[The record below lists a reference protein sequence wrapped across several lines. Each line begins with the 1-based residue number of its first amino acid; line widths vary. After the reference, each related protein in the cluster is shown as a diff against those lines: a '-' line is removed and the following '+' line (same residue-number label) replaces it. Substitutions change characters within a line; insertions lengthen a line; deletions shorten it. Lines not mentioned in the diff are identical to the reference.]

1 MQKTVCIT
9 GASSGFGKCTAELF
23 LKNNWKVIALARR
36 IEPLNELKSL
46 ALSEGQILVHSLD
59 VQNEKEVTAFFQSL
73 PSSFKHIDVL
83 FNNAGLSRGKD
94 ELIHANLDHWEEM
107 IDTNIK
113 GFLYVAKA
121 VLPIMKEQ
129 ASGYIINTGSVAGR
143 NSYVGGNVYG
153 ATKAAVKMLSESMRL
168 EAAAYG
174 VRVGEIAPGAAQTE
188 FSMVRFD
195 QNKETSDAVYKGFTP
210 LNGQD
215 IANTVWFLSNL
226 PEHVCIQELVIMPT
240 AQPNANVVYRK

>member
-1 MQKTVCIT
+1 MQKTICIT
-9 GASSGFGKCTAELF
+9 GASSGFGKFTAELF
-23 LKNNWKVIALARR
+23 LKNNWKVIAIARR
-36 IEPLNELKSL
+36 LEPLKELESFVNGEDQLLIQSL
-46 ALSEGQILVHSLD
+46 N
-59 VQNEKEVTAFFQSL
+59 VQNEKEVTTFFQSL
-73 PSSFKHIDVL
+73 PSSFQHIDVL

-94 ELIHANLDHWEEM
+94 ELIHAKLDHWEEM
-107 IDTNIK
+107 INTNIK

-174 VRVGEIAPGAAQTE
+174 VRVGEIAPGAAETE

-195 QNKETSDAVYKGFTP
+195 RNKESSDAVYKGFTP
-210 LNGQD
+210 LNGND

-226 PEHVCIQELVIMPT
+226 PEHVCIQELVIMPA

>member
-36 IEPLNELKSL
+36 IEPLNELKLL
-46 ALSEGQILVHSLD
+46 AGSEDQLLVHSLD

-94 ELIHANLDHWEEM
+94 ELIHANVDHWEEM
-107 IDTNIK
+107 INTNIK

-121 VLPIMKEQ
+121 VLSIMKEQ
-129 ASGYIINTGSVAGR
+129 GSGYIINTGSVAGR

-168 EAAAYG
+168 EAAACG
-174 VRVGEIAPGAAQTE
+174 VRVGEIAPGAAETE

-195 QNKETSDAVYKGFTP
+195 QNKETSDAVYKGFKP

>member
-46 ALSEGQILVHSLD
+46 ALSEGQLLVHSLD

-73 PSSFKHIDVL
+73 PSSFKQIDVL

-129 ASGYIINTGSVAGR
+129 GSGYIINTGSVAGR
-143 NSYVGGNVYG
+143 NSYVGGNVYS

-168 EAAAYG
+168 EASAYG
-174 VRVGEIAPGAAQTE
+174 VRVGEIAPGAAETE

>member
-36 IEPLNELKSL
+36 LDPLKKLQELANSDDQL
-46 ALSEGQILVHSLD
+46 LIHSLD
-59 VQNEKEVTAFFQSL
+59 VQNEKEVTTFFHSL
-73 PSSFKHIDVL
+73 PPSFKQIDVL

-94 ELIHANLDHWEEM
+94 ELINANLEHWEEM

-113 GFLYVAKA
+113 GFLFVAKA
-121 VLPIMKEQ
+121 VLTIMKEQ
-129 ASGYIINTGSVAGR
+129 GSGYIINTGSVAGR

-174 VRVGEIAPGAAQTE
+174 VRVGEIAPGAAETE

-210 LNGQD
+210 LNGND

-226 PEHVCIQELVIMPT
+226 PEHVCIQRSEEHTSELQSRV
-240 AQPNANVVYRK
+240 

>member
-36 IEPLNELKSL
+36 IEPLNELKLL
-46 ALSEGQILVHSLD
+46 AGSEDQLLVHSLD
-59 VQNEKEVTAFFQSL
+59 VQNEKEVTTFFQSL
-73 PSSFKHIDVL
+73 PTSFKHIDVL

-107 IDTNIK
+107 INTNIK

-121 VLPIMKEQ
+121 VLSIMKEQ
-129 ASGYIINTGSVAGR
+129 GSGYIINTGSVAGR

-174 VRVGEIAPGAAQTE
+174 VRVGEIAPGAAETE

-195 QNKETSDAVYKGFTP
+195 QKKETSDAVYKGFMP
-210 LNGQD
+210 LNGHD

>member
-1 MQKTVCIT
+1 
-9 GASSGFGKCTAELF
+9 
-23 LKNNWKVIALARR
+23 
-36 IEPLNELKSL
+36 
-46 ALSEGQILVHSLD
+46 
-59 VQNEKEVTAFFQSL
+59 
-73 PSSFKHIDVL
+73 VL

-94 ELIHANLDHWEEM
+94 ELIHANIDHWEEM

-129 ASGYIINTGSVAGR
+129 GSGYIINTGSVAGR

-174 VRVGEIAPGAAQTE
+174 VRVGEIAPGAAETE

-195 QNKETSDAVYKGFTP
+195 QNKETSDAVYKGFIP

>member
-46 ALSEGQILVHSLD
+46 ALSEGQILVHSLN

-73 PSSFKHIDVL
+73 PTSFKHIDVL

-129 ASGYIINTGSVAGR
+129 GNGYIINTGSVAGR

-174 VRVGEIAPGAAQTE
+174 VRVGEIAPGAAETE

-195 QNKETSDAVYKGFTP
+195 QNKEASDAVYKGFKP
-210 LNGQD
+210 LSGQD

>member
-1 MQKTVCIT
+1 MQKTICIT
-9 GASSGFGKCTAELF
+9 GASSGFGKFTAELF
-23 LKNNWKVIALARR
+23 LKNNWKVIAIARR
-36 IEPLNELKSL
+36 LEPLKELEAFVNGEDQLLIQS
-46 ALSEGQILVHSLD
+46 VD
-59 VQNEKEVTAFFQSL
+59 VQNEKEVTTFFQSL
-73 PSSFKHIDVL
+73 PPSFQHIDVL

-94 ELIHANLDHWEEM
+94 DLIHAKLDHWEEM
-107 IDTNIK
+107 INTNIK

-129 ASGYIINTGSVAGR
+129 GSGYIINTGSVAGR

-174 VRVGEIAPGAAQTE
+174 VRVGEIAPGAAETE

-195 QNKETSDAVYKGFTP
+195 QNKESSDAVYKGFTP
-210 LNGQD
+210 LNGND

>member
-46 ALSEGQILVHSLD
+46 ALSEGQILVHSLN

-73 PSSFKHIDVL
+73 PTSFKHIDVL

-129 ASGYIINTGSVAGR
+129 GSGYIINTGSVAGR

-174 VRVGEIAPGAAQTE
+174 VRVGEIAPGAAETE

-195 QNKETSDAVYKGFTP
+195 QNKEASDAVYKGFKP
-210 LNGQD
+210 LSGQD

>member
-73 PSSFKHIDVL
+73 PSSFKQIDVL

-121 VLPIMKEQ
+121 VLTIMKEQ
-129 ASGYIINTGSVAGR
+129 GSGYIINTGSVAGR

-174 VRVGEIAPGAAQTE
+174 VRVGEIAPGAAETE

-195 QNKETSDAVYKGFTP
+195 QNKETSDAVYKGFMP
-210 LNGQD
+210 LNGHD

>member
-1 MQKTVCIT
+1 MT

-23 LKNNWKVIALARR
+23 LKNNWKVIALSRR

-59 VQNEKEVTAFFQSL
+59 VQNEKEVTGFFQSL
-73 PSSFKHIDVL
+73 PSSFKQIDVL

-129 ASGYIINTGSVAGR
+129 GSGYIINTGSVAGR

-174 VRVGEIAPGAAQTE
+174 VRVGEIAPGAAETE

-195 QNKETSDAVYKGFTP
+195 QNKETSDAVYQGFKP

>member
-36 IEPLNELKSL
+36 IEPLNELKLL
-46 ALSEGQILVHSLD
+46 AGSEDQLLVHSLD

-73 PSSFKHIDVL
+73 PTSFKHIDVL

-94 ELIHANLDHWEEM
+94 ELIHANVDHWEEM

-129 ASGYIINTGSVAGR
+129 GSGYIINTGSVAGR

-168 EAAAYG
+168 EAAADG
-174 VRVGEIAPGAAQTE
+174 VRVGEIAPGAAETE

-195 QNKETSDAVYKGFTP
+195 HNQETSDAVYKGFTP

>member
-1 MQKTVCIT
+1 MQKTICIT
-9 GASSGFGKCTAELF
+9 GASSGFGKFTAELF
-23 LKNNWKVIALARR
+23 LKNNWKVIAIARR
-36 IEPLNELKSL
+36 LEPLKELESFVNGEDQL
-46 ALSEGQILVHSLD
+46 LIQSVD
-59 VQNEKEVTAFFQSL
+59 VQNEKEVTTFFQSL
-73 PSSFKHIDVL
+73 PPSFQHIGVL

-94 ELIHANLDHWEEM
+94 ELIHAKLDHWEEM
-107 IDTNIK
+107 INTNIK

-174 VRVGEIAPGAAQTE
+174 VRVGEIAPGAAETE

-195 QNKETSDAVYKGFTP
+195 RNKESSDAVYKGFTP
-210 LNGQD
+210 LNGND

-226 PEHVCIQELVIMPT
+226 PEHVCIQELVIMPA

>member
-1 MQKTVCIT
+1 MQKTICIT
-9 GASSGFGKCTAELF
+9 GASSGFGKFTAELF
-23 LKNNWKVIALARR
+23 LKNNWKVIAIARR
-36 IEPLNELKSL
+36 LEPLKELESFVNGEDQLLIQSL
-46 ALSEGQILVHSLD
+46 N
-59 VQNEKEVTAFFQSL
+59 VQNEKEVTTFFQSL
-73 PSSFKHIDVL
+73 PSSFQHIDVL

-94 ELIHANLDHWEEM
+94 ELIHAKLDHWEEM
-107 IDTNIK
+107 INTNIK

-174 VRVGEIAPGAAQTE
+174 VRVGEIAPGAAETE

-195 QNKETSDAVYKGFTP
+195 QNRESSDAVYKGFTP
-210 LNGQD
+210 LNGND

-226 PEHVCIQELVIMPT
+226 PEHVCIQELVIMPA

>member
-9 GASSGFGKCTAELF
+9 GASSGFGRCTAELF

-73 PSSFKHIDVL
+73 PTSFKHINVL

-129 ASGYIINTGSVAGR
+129 GSGYIINTGSVAGR

-174 VRVGEIAPGAAQTE
+174 VRVGEIAPGAAETE
-188 FSMVRFD
+188 FSLVRFD

>member
-23 LKNNWKVIALARR
+23 LKNNWKVIALSRR

-59 VQNEKEVTAFFQSL
+59 VQNEKEVTGFFQSL
-73 PSSFKHIDVL
+73 PSSFKQIDVL

-129 ASGYIINTGSVAGR
+129 GSGYIINTGSVAGR

-174 VRVGEIAPGAAQTE
+174 VRVGEIAPGAAETE

-195 QNKETSDAVYKGFTP
+195 QNKETSDAVYQGFKP

>member
-36 IEPLNELKSL
+36 IEPLNELKLL
-46 ALSEGQILVHSLD
+46 AGSEDQLLVHSLD

-94 ELIHANLDHWEEM
+94 ELIHADLDHWEEM

-129 ASGYIINTGSVAGR
+129 GSGYIINTGSVAGR
-143 NSYVGGNVYG
+143 NSYLGGNVYS

-168 EAAAYG
+168 EASAYG
-174 VRVGEIAPGAAQTE
+174 VRVGEIAPGAAETE

>member
-46 ALSEGQILVHSLD
+46 ALSEGQLLVHSLD

-73 PSSFKHIDVL
+73 PSSFKQIDVL

-121 VLPIMKEQ
+121 VLSIMKEQ
-129 ASGYIINTGSVAGR
+129 GSGYIINTGSVAGR
-143 NSYVGGNVYG
+143 NSYVGGNVYS

-168 EAAAYG
+168 EASAYG
-174 VRVGEIAPGAAQTE
+174 VRVGEIAPGAAETE

-195 QNKETSDAVYKGFTP
+195 QNKETSDAVYQGFKP